1 MEIFHSIAWN
11 GKKRKNYISF
21 PNAVCHIG
29 SLFVSDI
36 VDEMERVPHEGP
48 TGPGDPGGPYP
59 GGSTGVHIAEGG
71 SAGGN
76 IGNMEAQGNVPPRE
90 TITGNECHVCG

>member
-1 MEIFHSIAWN
+1 
-11 GKKRKNYISF
+11 
-21 PNAVCHIG
+21 
-29 SLFVSDI
+29 
-36 VDEMERVPHEGP
+36 MERVPHEGP

-71 SAGGN
+71 SAGVNIAPGGSAGVN
-76 IGNMEAQGNVPPRE
+76 IGNMESQGSVPPRE